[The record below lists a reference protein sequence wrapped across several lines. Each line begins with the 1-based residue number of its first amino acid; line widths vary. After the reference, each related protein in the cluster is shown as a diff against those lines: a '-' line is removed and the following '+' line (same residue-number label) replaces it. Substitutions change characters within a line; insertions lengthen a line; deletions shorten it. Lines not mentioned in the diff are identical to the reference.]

1 MTDKS
6 LFIPQDAA
14 GKAEAA
20 TGRAL
25 PQGRQLAGVLQHQA
39 GLRSHAADQGE
50 GRQEEVGGNLAH
62 FHILTFKFSY
72 CVH

>member
-1 MTDKS
+1 MIDE
-6 LFIPQDAA
+6 LFFIPQDAA

-39 GLRSHAADQGE
+39 GLRRHAADQGE
-50 GRQEEVGGNLAH
+50 GRQEEVSGAYC
-62 FHILTFKFSY
+62 HICLFACTFD
-72 CVH
+72 